1 MKKKLKKNR
10 GKIWEKIEK
19 NSGTT
24 LEKNQEKK
32 LGKMMKKEI
41 RKKLG
46 KVIRK
51 VAKKKKIGK
60 KQEINRF
67 LYV

>member
-1 MKKKLKKNR
+1 
-10 GKIWEKIEK
+10 
-19 NSGTT
+19 
-24 LEKNQEKK
+24 
-32 LGKMMKKEI
+32 MKKEI

>member
-1 MKKKLKKNR
+1 
-10 GKIWEKIEK
+10 
-19 NSGTT
+19 
-24 LEKNQEKK
+24 
-32 LGKMMKKEI
+32 MMKKEI

-51 VAKKKKIGK
+51 VAKKKKNGE